1 MQTRYIVMF
10 TMLAGIG
17 TGAAV
22 VQGLHA
28 QAKLPVY
35 YISEIEVTNL
45 DGYMT
50 EYVPKTQAVIQAA
63 GGRVVAAGPPIAIE
77 GEPPASRVV
86 VQVWRSMEE
95 LQAWREAK
103 REAKSIRTP
112 ATKFDPSA
120 KNTRSSA
127 ASPLRGSRNKL
138 ADFS

>member
-1 MQTRYIVMF
+1 MQTRYTVVL

-22 VQGLHA
+22 VEGLHA
-28 QAKLPVY
+28 QAKPPVY

-103 REAKSIRTP
+103 SIRTP